1 MADLSEAAEDYGR
14 AFCVPE
20 ASAGTPLAQLPPDI
34 QTCVQRV
41 GQTFQTDVD
50 QKMGLTGTAATD
62 PPLIRRFQVMGPQG
76 VTVGSLTFADGSVT
90 FCRQAN
96 PTARHCQLVG
106 YGLDGLYAAHDVL
119 EALGFQ
125 VHTGG

>member
-14 AFCVPE
+14 AFCV
-20 ASAGTPLAQLPPDI
+20 SGTQTGMPLAQLPPDI

-50 QKMGLTGTAATD
+50 QKMGLTGAVATD
-62 PPLIRRFQVMGPQG
+62 PPLIQRFQVTGPQG
-76 VTVGSLTFADGSVT
+76 ATVGSLTFAEGSVT
-90 FCRQAN
+90 FCRQAS
-96 PTARHCQLVG
+96 PAARHCQLVG
-106 YGLDGLYAAHDVL
+106 YGLDGVHAAHDLL

-125 VHTGG
+125 VQPVP